1 MSEIRKVVRA
11 FYRASRVKSSTIL
24 KVHMRFVSM
33 MALLCVG
40 AFAQAPA
47 PAVASA
53 FSGVEEAIAQL
64 SKITGFRATKK
75 VQFDT
80 ITKAQFKV
88 YLQETI
94 KDQIKP
100 EEVRSQELALKKLGL
115 VPASFDLMTNT
126 VDLLTE
132 QAAAFYDYRR
142 KKLFVMEGGDPA
154 SQPVLVVH
162 ELAHALAD
170 QHFDLGRFIKRGK
183 SDDASLARMA
193 VMEGQATWL
202 MMESTAQKMG
212 MSLKSMPGMA
222 ESMSGASGDLT
233 GQYPILNSAP
243 LYIRASLLFPYKDG
257 FKFQHMLIQKL
268 GEAAFAKVFK
278 EAPLSSRH
286 ILHPETYLSGEQPA
300 DPVVPVLANAQ
311 DYKEVVAGSLGEF
324 DHAVLLEQYVNKAEA
339 AALAPK
345 WRGGNIALL
354 EHRRD
359 RNIVMVYASEWH
371 DETAALKMFNA
382 YRSVLKGKWKN
393 LRVDSES
400 KGLISGLGDD
410 GSFRVWVSGNRLFS
424 AEGMKSIADLKDLTI
439 ADGPGRL
446 TTVPVASID

>member
-1 MSEIRKVVRA
+1 
-11 FYRASRVKSSTIL
+11 
-24 KVHMRFVSM
+24 MRFVSIVAFLCAG
-33 MALLCVG
+33 AL
-40 AFAQAPA
+40 AQAPA
-47 PAVASA
+47 PAPASA
-53 FSGVEEAIAQL
+53 FSGIEEAVAQL
-64 SKITGFRATKK
+64 SKITGFRPVKK
-75 VQFDT
+75 VQYDT
-80 ITKAQFKV
+80 ISKAQFKI
-88 YLQETI
+88 YLEETI
-94 KDQIKP
+94 KDQVKP
-100 EEVRSQELALKKLGL
+100 EDLRAQELALKKLGL

-154 SQPVLVVH
+154 TQPVLVVH

-183 SDDASLARMA
+183 SDDASMARLA

-202 MMESTAQKMG
+202 MMESAAQKMG

-222 ESMSGASGDLT
+222 DTMSGASDQLT
-233 GQYPILNSAP
+233 GQYPVLNNAP

-257 FKFQHMLIQKL
+257 FRFQHTLIQKL

-278 EAPLSSRH
+278 EAPLSSQQ
-286 ILHPETYLSGEQPA
+286 ILHPEMYLSGAQPT
-300 DPVVPVLANAQ
+300 DPAVPALANAQ

-324 DHAVLLEQYVNKAEA
+324 DHAVLIEQYVNKAEA

-354 EHRRD
+354 EHKRD
-359 RNIVMVYASEWH
+359 KNIVMIYASEWQ
-371 DETAALKMFNA
+371 DEAGALKMFGA
-382 YRSVLKGKWKN
+382 YRTVLKGKWKS
-393 LRVDSES
+393 LRIDTES
-400 KGLISGLGDD
+400 KSSITGSGDD
-410 GSFRVWVSGNRLFS
+410 GTFRVWVQGNRLFG

-439 ADGPGRL
+439 AGGIEHRHA
-446 TTVPVASID
+446 VAEASIDSLH